1 MTERTDF
8 NDMAAVA
15 GVGAVAAAI
24 SQAMAPSKSD
34 LRISTKRDAE
44 VRRIGESWPD
54 PIMPGQ
60 VAVPDLP
67 VDLLPGWVRDM
78 AGAVVDSTQTPPAMA
93 VMICLSVL
101 ATCLHRQ
108 YEVAPWGEDDD
119 YTEPLS
125 IWTLPAL
132 PSGARKTAVINA
144 LSEPLVHWEKLE
156 RDRLRPEIA
165 RVKSARAVA
174 KKRIEK
180 LIKDAVA
187 AEKDED
193 RENIRKVIEREENE
207 MPSEIL
213 APRLFTGDCTA
224 ERLQALLVE
233 HGERMS
239 VLSDEAGIFLIMAGL
254 YSGGIAS
261 LDVFLQGHAGTAL
274 RVDRAGR
281 TAHVDKPALSF
292 GLALQPGVLAEVA
305 SSRRFRD
312 SGLMARFLF
321 AIPPSN
327 VGSRDVR
334 RRWSIPRHV
343 RDEYEARLHGLLK
356 GRDLIAGKPRVIG
369 LTAEARAVWLDFSA
383 EIEKDL
389 APRGKLESIADWA
402 SKLPGAAARIAALF
416 ELAESGQEANAVGA
430 IATSQAVAL
439 CRLLIPHAHTAF
451 GLLGA
456 DPIDADAAAIVRWS
470 IDQGRPTFKKSECQK
485 ALEGR
490 FRSVAK
496 LDKAIERL
504 EQGDVV
510 KVEKLPNAG
519 ARATTLV
526 RMNPK
531 LFFE

>member
-1 MTERTDF
+1 MADQSDF
-8 NDMAAVA
+8 NDLARVA
-15 GVGAVAAAI
+15 GAGAVAAEISSAI
-24 SQAMAPSKSD
+24 SRPKVSGEIAP
-34 LRISTKRDAE
+34 KRDAE
-44 VRRIGESWPD
+44 VRRIGEGWPD
-54 PIMPGQ
+54 PILPGQ
-60 VAVPDLP
+60 VVVPDLP
-67 VDLLPGWVRDM
+67 VDLLPSWVRNM
-78 AGAVVDSTQTPPAMA
+78 AGAVAESTQTPPAMA
-93 VMICLSVL
+93 VLLSLSIL

-108 YEVAPWGEDDD
+108 YEVAPWGDDDD

-132 PSGARKTAVINA
+132 PSGARKTAVIGA

-165 RVKSARAVA
+165 RVNSARAVG

-180 LIKDAVA
+180 LTKDAVN
-187 AEKDED
+187 AEKDD
-193 RENIRKVIEREENE
+193 ERERLRKMIEE
-207 MPSEIL
+207 EECSMPAEIR
-213 APRLFTGDCTA
+213 APRLFTGDVTA

-233 HGERMS
+233 HAERMS

-261 LDVFLQGHAGTAL
+261 LDVFLQGHAGMPM

-281 TAHVDKPALSF
+281 TAHVDRPALSF

-321 AIPPSN
+321 AVPKSN

-334 RRWSIPRHV
+334 RRWSIPNHV
-343 RDEYEARLHGLLK
+343 KNEYAARLHGLLN
-356 GRDLIAGKPRVIG
+356 GRDQVAGKPRV
-369 LTAEARAVWLDFSA
+369 LYMTAAARAVWLDFSA
-383 EIEKDL
+383 EIEEGL
-389 APRGKLESIADWA
+389 TPRGKLESIADWA
-402 SKLPGAAARIAALF
+402 SKLPGAAARISALF
-416 ELAESGQEANAVGA
+416 ELAEAGPTADSVGLSATA
-430 IATSQAVAL
+430 IAVQL
-439 CRLLIPHAHTAF
+439 CRLLIPHAHAAF

-456 DPIDADAAAIVRWS
+456 DATEADATAIVKWA
-470 IDQGRPTFKKSECQK
+470 IDQSRPTFKKSECQK
-485 ALEGR
+485 AMEGR

-510 KVEKLPNAG
+510 KVEKVPNPG

-526 RMNPK
+526 KMNPK